1 MNYIYFNEKGRLK
14 KSTID
19 DLYQGSANVDTI
31 YIFADFDKE
40 ETSEYEVSLTFKRS
54 DGLIIGPVE
63 CVPDFMPNPFNT
75 EENMRCYSFVLGND
89 VLDVSGPLQ
98 ITARYHSTYI
108 DPVTGMEEESIRAT
122 AMIVA
127 NVNASVSL
135 QSGTSTLLANINR
148 RINMMND
155 KLTVEIEGVDDKLDA
170 HIQEYYIHDHNSLY
184 YQKEESDNKY
194 AVKLEVDVDGN
205 IMLINADNEV
215 LSSVKVPTVI
225 QVQPPGTLVHNSS
238 GMFIL
243 QPGKEY
249 LINIF
254 SPLNIDLYLET
265 GGSDEPISYLKLTNN
280 PEVFPEVIHNMPKLS
295 QTGLFVVQVIIDE
308 FLFGTVSTTEV
319 YGRVITNN
327 VVTSF
332 TAQGLPF
339 NLSLQ
344 NRCKIGINSIHQYQ
358 VYEV

>member
-14 KSTID
+14 KSTIE
-19 DLYQGSANVDTI
+19 DLYQSSANVDTI

-40 ETSEYEVSLTFKRS
+40 ETSEYEVSLTFRRS
-54 DGLIIGPVE
+54 DGLVIGPVE
-63 CVPDFMPNPFNT
+63 CVPDFKPNPLNT

-122 AMIVA
+122 AMVVA
-127 NVNASVSL
+127 NVNASVPI
-135 QSGTSTLLANINR
+135 QGGTSTIVSNLNR
-148 RINMMND
+148 RITILNEKVDQNKEEFDVHNHNNM
-155 KLTVEIEGVDDKLDA
+155 
-170 HIQEYYIHDHNSLY
+170 YYK
-184 YQKEESDNKY
+184 KEESNNKF
-194 AVKLEVDVDGN
+194 ASMLEIDTSGSIILKSEDGTT
-205 IMLINADNEV
+205 
-215 LSSVKVPTVI
+215 LSTIRIPTVI
-225 QVQPPGTLVHNSS
+225 QVQPPGMLVHKGP
-238 GMFIL
+238 GMFL
-243 QPGKEY
+243 MQPNKEY
-249 LINIF
+249 IINIF

-280 PEVFPEVIHNMPKLS
+280 PGVFPEVIHNMPELS
-295 QTGLFVVQVIIDE
+295 QTGLFVVQVNIDE
-308 FLFGTVSTTEV
+308 FLFETVSTTEV
-319 YGRVITNN
+319 YGKVITNN
-327 VVTSF
+327 VVTTF

-339 NLSLQ
+339 NISLQ